1 MPRPSRC
8 HWLLLFTQGHP
19 GPLVVS
25 EARGGRSVVWVLSL
39 YFPSAH
45 AARFYLVRSGLG
57 SPEDGVGV
65 G

>member
-8 HWLLLFTQGHP
+8 HWLLFTQGYP
-19 GPLVVS
+19 DPLVVN
-25 EARGGRSVVWVLSL
+25 EARRGRSVVWVLSL
-39 YFPSAH
+39 YFPSAY
-45 AARFYLVRSGLG
+45 AARFYLVSSGPG

>member
-8 HWLLLFTQGHP
+8 HWLLLFTQGYP

-25 EARGGRSVVWVLSL
+25 EAREGRSVWVLSL